1 MRTPLRLAAAAS
13 ALTLITG
20 CGPFGDD
27 NDDGEAAGSAEEVE
41 HADGP
46 LVVEGAFGGDNGFP
60 ARVSFEHVERWDDR
74 SVLRFT
80 VEPLGDDA
88 HDEGDRM
95 IKSGT
100 FAHYDSGTWDFALI
114 DTVGST
120 HYKPLADSDGYNPGS
135 PMPQTWFVGG
145 QFEMEAHFP
154 LVPDDVERL
163 TLHAAGDIPP
173 VSGVPVVD
181 GEPPE
186 DPPTGEED
194 DAFEMEAGDTLALE
208 TRGTDVEGE
217 PEDYVDELHP
227 IVEHPSRTRADGGD
241 EATVGLH
248 ADVLFELDESELTD
262 EAADTLTEVAEQ
274 TRAEAD
280 PSQPP
285 INVVGH
291 TDGQGSDDHNQN
303 LSEERANAVHEFL
316 SEELGDD
323 YEYETEGRAA
333 DEPVADESADD
344 EEQRE
349 DAQATNRRVEIS
361 YTLLPE
367 AEREAGADDGD
378 GGGGPLESVV
388 AEPAPFREEL
398 GEPVDSGEAQMLEGS
413 PSEVRLDVYPF
424 YRDGAY
430 LVGVFG
436 LETPEDGSAPLDR
449 LEGTY
454 TGGHLTAFG
463 VRGPDEGEVLR
474 TARVGAVPSGET
486 NGDYL
491 AHRQH
496 SIFMEEGESR
506 VGFAYFPAP
515 PEEVDEVTLDAD
527 RFGEFTVPVE

>member
-1 MRTPLRLAAAAS
+1 M
-13 ALTLITG
+13 
-20 CGPFGDD
+20 
-27 NDDGEAAGSAEEVE
+27 
-41 HADGP
+41 
-46 LVVEGAFGGDNGFP
+46 VEGAFGGDNGFP
-60 ARVSFEHVERWDDR
+60 ARVAFEHVERWEDR

-88 HDEGDRM
+88 HDEGERM
-95 IKSGT
+95 IQSGT

-120 HYKPLADSDGYNPGS
+120 HYRPLADSDGYNPGS
-135 PMPQTWFVGG
+135 PMPLTWVVGG
-145 QFEMEAHFP
+145 KFEMEAHFP

-163 TLHAAGDIPP
+163 ALHAAGDIPP

-194 DAFEMEAGDTLALE
+194 DAFEMEAGQTLALA
-208 TRGTDVEGE
+208 TRGTEPEGD

-227 IVEHPSRTRADGGD
+227 IVEHPSHTRTHGGD

-248 ADVLFELDESELTD
+248 ADVLFELDEAELTD

-285 INVVGH
+285 ITIVGH
-291 TDGQGSDDHNQN
+291 TDGQGGDGYNQT
-303 LSEERANAVHEFL
+303 LSEERAEAVHGFL
-316 SEELGDD
+316 SDELGDG
-323 YEYETEGRAA
+323 YEYQTEGRGA
-333 DEPVADESADD
+333 DEPVADESTDD

-349 DAQATNRRVEIS
+349 DAQAANRRVEVS

-367 AEREAGADDGD
+367 AERETGNGDD
-378 GGGGPLESVV
+378 GGGAGAGPLESAV

-398 GEPVDSGEAQMLEGS
+398 GEPVDSVEAHMLGGS
-413 PSEVRLDVYPF
+413 DSEVRLDVYPF

-436 LETPEDGSAPLDR
+436 LETPEDGTAPLER

-454 TGGHLTAFG
+454 AGGHLTSFG
-463 VRGPDEGEVLR
+463 VRGPEEGEVLR

-486 NGDYL
+486 DGDYL

-496 SIFMEEGESR
+496 SIFMEKGESR

-515 PEEVDEVTLDAD
+515 ADEVDEVTLDAGP
-527 RFGEFTVPVE
+527 FGEFTVPVE